1 MVAVAG
7 VGLGFRTEAGSSVE
21 VLLLQL
27 FHRIWYRHADHWF
40 QATQSSIAVIL
51 DIKRRTPLLEKR
63 HIKSEKERIFNLF
76 LLDIGKKKKIKLK
89 GENLICVESD
99 SKPSFDDIKF
109 LPPLKNVNHS
119 FNSFFIFKR
128 LKHEMFC
135 YTTRLKI
142 PFNIKRKAI
151 W

>member
-1 MVAVAG
+1 MPIID
-7 VGLGFRTEAGSSVE
+7 FRLLKVQ
-21 VLLLQL
+21 LLLFWTSKEEPL
-27 FHRIWYRHADHWF
+27 YWKRDILRVKKKEFSIWFCWTSGR
-40 QATQSSIAVIL
+40 
-51 DIKRRTPLLEKR
+51 
-63 HIKSEKERIFNLF
+63 
-76 LLDIGKKKKIKLK
+76 KKKIKLK

-151 W
+151 